1 MRHSTGNH
9 RSAIFVSVSLVLALS
24 VAPWVQGYSDN
35 ETGPQVRAIVIA
47 TSTRTASE
55 AVGLAGGTVE
65 REFDLISGVS
75 ATLALDDIDRL
86 AELPGVVSV
95 TPNSPVAFQSGTER
109 PCSEFKRK
117 AKRKKCRERRRLEGL
132 RIQRVVNADD
142 LWEQGVTGRG
152 VNVAILDTGIYADHA
167 DLAGRVVA
175 CEDFSDEFDG
185 PSTLPT
191 ESPGPLQSVTPL
203 PTITPLPIA
212 TPLPSVSPL
221 PTPAVSIPPVV
232 RRSEDGPPISEQGC
246 SDPFGHGTFMAGLA
260 VGDGTTSAG
269 RYSGTAPDAGLV
281 GIKVAGYDGSTDISK
296 ILAGIQ
302 WAVSFKDVY
311 DIGVLNLSLGS
322 DSAQPYLLSPLNYA
336 VEKAWQAGIVVVVS
350 AGNSGPDA
358 STVMKPGDDPYVITV
373 GSSNDGGTVKVSDD
387 RVPPF
392 SSRGPTRADGLSKPD
407 IVSPGVHTVSL
418 RSPGSAIDQQFP
430 SARVK
435 GSYFRGSGTSMS
447 TATVSGIVALMLQ
460 ADPSLT
466 PDAVKCKLLNNARS
480 IADTDR
486 LLAGAGLVDAFA
498 AVHGECTDPV
508 NVGLVPSTGL
518 GSIDADRPS
527 EDFGAGTRDDDTVQV
542 LTPLGQLTIDGEV
555 VAASPS
561 EVDPTDPAALVPW
574 AAVNFTQSDWTPE
587 SWAAST
593 WKTSEWAASTWK
605 ASTWKATQWE
615 ASTWKGTEWSN
626 PDWDA
631 STWKDH
637 DWNASTWKASTW
649 KSAWYAVAWD

>member
-1 MRHSTGNH
+1 VRHSTGNH
-9 RSAIFVSVSLVLALS
+9 RRSIFVGVSLLLALL
-24 VAPWVQGYSDN
+24 VAPWAQAPAGGRS
-35 ETGPQVRAIVIA
+35 GPQV
-47 TSTRTASE
+47 E
-55 AVGLAGGTVE
+55 AVVMAVSTEAAAEAVRAVGGTVE
-65 REFDLISGVS
+65 RELALVSGVS
-75 ATLALDDIDRL
+75 ATLAMDDVDRL
-86 AELPGVVSV
+86 AALPGVVSV
-95 TPNSPVAFQSGTER
+95 SPNSPVTFQSESER
-109 PCSEFKRK
+109 PCSDYKSK

-142 LWEQGVTGRG
+142 LWKQGLTGRG
-152 VNVAILDTGIYADHA
+152 VNVAILDTGVYSDHT

-185 PSTLPT
+185 PAALPT
-191 ESPGPLQSVTPL
+191 QSP
-203 PTITPLPIA
+203 
-212 TPLPSVSPL
+212 TPLPSMSPVPTLTPLPSISPL
-221 PTPAVSIPPVV
+221 PTPSISIPPVV
-232 RRSEDGPPISEQGC
+232 RQGQDEPPISEQGC

-260 VGDGTTSAG
+260 VGDGTTSGG
-269 RYSGTAPDAGLV
+269 RYSGTAPDAGLI

-435 GSYFRGSGTSMS
+435 GAYFRGSGTSMS

-466 PDAVKCKLLNNARS
+466 PDAVKCKLMNNARS
-480 IADTDR
+480 IGDTDPF
-486 LLAGAGLVDAFA
+486 LAGAGLVDAFA
-498 AVHGECTDPV
+498 AVHGGCTTPV

-518 GSIDADRPS
+518 GSIDADRPT
-527 EDFGAGTRDDDTVQV
+527 EDFGAGTSDEDTVQV

-555 VAASPS
+555 IAASPS
-561 EVDPTDPAALVPW
+561 EIDPTDPGALVPW
-574 AAVNFTQSDWTPE
+574 AAVNFTESDWTPE

-593 WKTSEWAASTWK
+593 WKGSDWSASTWK

>member
-9 RSAIFVSVSLVLALS
+9 QRSTFISVSLLLALL
-24 VAPWVQGYSDN
+24 VAPLMQVPAVA
-35 ETGPQVRAIVIA
+35 TPGPQVRAIVIA
-47 TSTRTASE
+47 TSTRSASE
-55 AVGLAGGTVE
+55 AVASVGGTVE
-65 REFDLISGVS
+65 LELELVSGVS
-75 ATLALDDIDRL
+75 ATLALDDVDRL
-86 AELPGVVSV
+86 AELPGVMSVS
-95 TPNSPVAFQSGTER
+95 PNSPVAFQSGSER
-109 PCSEFKRK
+109 PCSDYKSK

-142 LWEQGVTGRG
+142 LWKQGLTGRG
-152 VNVAILDTGIYADHA
+152 VNVAILDTGIYADHT

-175 CEDFSDEFDG
+175 CQDFSDEFDG

-191 ESPGPLQSVTPL
+191 ESPTPSPSVSPL
-203 PTITPLPIA
+203 PTF
-212 TPLPSVSPL
+212 TPLPSTSPL

-232 RRSEDGPPISEQGC
+232 RKSQDQAPISEEGC

-358 STVMKPGDDPYVITV
+358 STVMKPGDDPFVITV

-466 PDAVKCKLLNNARS
+466 PDAVKCKLMNNARS
-480 IADTDR
+480 IGDTDPF
-486 LLAGAGLVDAFA
+486 LAGAGLVDAFA

-527 EDFGAGTRDDDTVQV
+527 EDFGAGTRDEDTIQV

-561 EVDPTDPAALVPW
+561 QLDPTDPAALVPW
-574 AAVNFTQSDWTPE
+574 AAVNFTQSEWTPE
-587 SWAAST
+587 SWEAST
-593 WKTSEWAASTWK
+593 WKSSEWAASTWK

-615 ASTWKGTEWSN
+615 ASTWKGTQWTN

-637 DWNASTWKASTW
+637 EWNASTWKASTW